1 MIIVCLDQC
10 AISQLAKSDRAG
22 GSIGQLK
29 EVLLQAVRE
38 LKLICPVANETII
51 ETTGIKSA
59 EERLKIYDLHSR
71 LAGPQVGGPLLAFKN
86 MWKMINEETL
96 ALARS
101 GDPPS
106 AFELL
111 RWRRVDD
118 DRLAAETWRGVVEGK
133 ERMLERVRSHK
144 LAHTGNPLIKS
155 GTKDVA
161 LATEHAGH
169 VYRQVER
176 LLAGKEPE
184 EDDQMGYE
192 LALYLRRQGV
202 VRLELEKLKQDILH
216 HRWEAIPVIFNRT
229 QLTAQLETD
238 FYRTDMPRSYKVN
251 DEFDIPRLSVG
262 LWSADVIITDSAMSQ
277 LCRAVKT
284 DRWSTAKVF
293 AIREVPNALKHLASL
308 LETR

>member
-10 AISQLAKSDRAG
+10 AISQLAKSDRKG

-29 EVLLQAVRE
+29 DVLLHGVQE
-38 LKLICPVANETII
+38 LKLICPVAKETII
-51 ETTGIKSA
+51 ETTGVKSA
-59 EERLKIYDLHSR
+59 AQRLKIYDLHSR
-71 LAGPQVGGPLLAFKN
+71 LAGHQVGGPLLAFKN

-101 GDPPS
+101 QDPPS
-106 AFELL
+106 AFELF

-118 DRLAAETWRGVVEGK
+118 DRLAAETWRGVIEGK
-133 ERMLERVRSHK
+133 QRMLERVRSHK
-144 LAHTGNPLIKS
+144 LAHPDKPLIES
-155 GTKDVA
+155 TKKGVA

-176 LLAGKEPE
+176 LLAGKEPD

-192 LALYLRRQGV
+192 LALYLRRQHIT
-202 VRLELEKLKQDILH
+202 RAELEKLKQDILH
-216 HRWEAIPVIFNRT
+216 HRWEAIPVLFSRT
-229 QLTAQLETD
+229 QLMARLEAD

-284 DRWSTAKVF
+284 DRWSNAKVF
-293 AIREVPNALKHLASL
+293 AIREVPDVLGYLASL
-308 LETR
+308 RATG

>member
-10 AISQLAKSDRAG
+10 AISQLARSDREG

-29 EVLLQAVRE
+29 DALVHGVQE
-38 LKLICPVANETII
+38 LKLICPVANETIV

-59 EERLKIYDLHSR
+59 EQRLKIYDLHSR

-101 GDPPS
+101 QDPPS
-106 AFELL
+106 PFELL

-144 LAHTGNPLIKS
+144 LAHPGKPLIKS
-155 GTKDVA
+155 AKKDVV

-176 LLAGKEPE
+176 LLAGKEPH

-192 LALYLRRQGV
+192 LALYLRRQRV
-202 VRLELEKLKQDILH
+202 ARDELEKLKQDILH
-216 HRWEAIPVIFNRT
+216 HRWEAIPVVFNRT
-229 QLTAQLETD
+229 QLTARLETD
-238 FYRTDMPRSYKVN
+238 CLKSHMPRGYNVN

-262 LWSADVIITDSAMSQ
+262 LWSADVIITDSAMSE

-284 DRWSTAKVF
+284 DRWSSAKVF
-293 AIREVPNALKHLASL
+293 AIREVPNVLGHLASL
-308 LETR
+308 LATR